1 MPFRASMCIVT
12 CVELLAQACA
22 ARSRDVSVRTPD
34 AGQAERRRLAAKAH
48 ALGTGGKNPVFGY
61 GLVQAGASCG
71 VVAVAE

>member
-1 MPFRASMCIVT
+1 MRGAPPNA
-12 CVELLAQACA
+12 
-22 ARSRDVSVRTPD
+22 D
-34 AGQAERRRLAAKAH
+34 ALRRRLAEKAH